1 VQRVTV
7 SLPLPAD
14 GRGDGV
20 LGQVM
25 RMWLGRLPA
34 PIHVPVR
41 VELVIPCSNVS
52 AASVQEVIVTLEHGE
67 LQVGL
72 AGMWHMRKDPKEWK
86 NGR

>member
-34 PIHVPVR
+34 PITRSSTRGACHPVFKRERCERPRGHRHAGTWGASGRVGWHV
-41 VELVIPCSNVS
+41 
-52 AASVQEVIVTLEHGE
+52 AYTQG
-67 LQVGL
+67 
-72 AGMWHMRKDPKEWK
+72 PKEWK